1 MSSVFKRAFEL
12 QGMNIGILSDIE
24 EIISD
29 DEYFKSKGGYLH
41 SLLSNF
47 NSLNEISSELPM
59 DMFFEIRNDSAA
71 KEFSL
76 EVDGSTYCLSGRIEK
91 CEKETS
97 DKRSSIFGNMGIFSK
112 IAVRE
117 LEKMGVFSFHST
129 SFCKPGENR
138 LYLVLGGSGAGKSSV
153 LLKAQ
158 TENLNVF
165 GTELT
170 HFRVNEGKLQLMMGS
185 LWQNCRMGNLVVD
198 FPQLLDKYGILYS
211 GEGNPWHQYKSVD
224 MGRWKAQSSVLDNP
238 EVVLLFPRIE
248 SERENNVVFKSS
260 ADKKDYEIYSNLADK
275 VSPPSM
281 LYRSYFI
288 PSIDD
293 DESQK
298 RRMKAASDFLNAA
311 NIIDCWE
318 ILANPAQC
326 LNGII

>member
-12 QGMNIGILSDIE
+12 QGMNIGLLADSNGL
-24 EIISD
+24 ISD
-29 DEYFKSKGGYLH
+29 DEYFKSKGGGLH

-47 NSLNEISSELPM
+47 NSLNEVSTDLPM
-59 DMFFEIRNDSAA
+59 DVIFEIRNNQAA

-76 EVDGSTYCLSGRIEK
+76 EVEGSNYCLSGPIEQ
-91 CEKETS
+91 CESESS
-97 DKRSSIFGNMGIFSK
+97 DKRSSIFGNMGLFSK
-112 IAVRE
+112 VAVLE
-117 LEKMGVFSFHST
+117 LEKQGIFSLHST
-129 SFCKPGENR
+129 SFCRPGDNR

-158 TENLNVF
+158 TENLKVF

-170 HFRVNEGKLQLMMGS
+170 HFSLNSGGLQLMMGS
-185 LWQNCRMGNLVVD
+185 LWQNCRMGNLVID
-198 FPQLLDKYGILYS
+198 FPELLDKYGISFS
-211 GEGNPWHQYKSVD
+211 GEGDPWYQYKSVD
-224 MGRWKAQSSVLDNP
+224 MGEWKAENSVLENP
-238 EVVLLFPRIE
+238 EIVLLFPRIE
-248 SERENNVVFKSS
+248 SERENSIIFKSS
-260 ADKKDYEIYSNLADK
+260 ANKKDYKIYNNLADK

-281 LYRSYFI
+281 LYGSYFI

-298 RRMKAASDFLNAA
+298 RRMTAARDFRKAA

-318 ILANPAQC
+318 ILASPAQC